1 MEPVAIPQNC
11 TMRLT
16 AMSIGPDTL
25 MFRAMIRR
33 PGGLITPW
41 SAELRIT
48 TALVRTAA
56 TVPVPDG
63 EMMSS
68 SVTSTNMGLFN
79 TATTYARAALY
90 YGDYALGHLIAQII
104 GGYLRGGLQTG
115 LPHHTPETVFQGNNG
130 VGWAYFADPAP
141 GAIMSMTVGTW
152 GMEQVQMIRCQIV
165 TDTTV
170 INRQCFV
177 SSRRVLDPSVIYPA
191 ATLIPASSTRYLQ
204 WCYGT
209 PTENLFAGYIN
220 APLPFVEVAPGD
232 SLYISVLNIQAGDQL
247 TLGLVVG
254 RQWLNC

>member
-1 MEPVAIPQNC
+1 MEPIAIPQNC

-16 AMSIGPDTL
+16 AMSFVPDTL
-25 MFRAMIRR
+25 TFRAMIRR

-41 SAELRIT
+41 SAELRIP

-68 SVTSTNMGLFN
+68 SVTSTNTGLFN
-79 TATTYARAALY
+79 TPTTYARAALY
-90 YGDYALGHLIAQII
+90 YGDYALGHLISQIL

-141 GAIMSMTVGTW
+141 GVGMSMTVGTW
-152 GMEQVQMIRCQIV
+152 GMERIQLVRCQLI
-165 TDTTV
+165 TDATV
-170 INRQCFV
+170 INRQLYF
-177 SSRRVLDPSVIYPA
+177 SSRRVLDPSVGYPA
-191 ATLIPASSTRYLQ
+191 LTTIAASSTRTCQ
-204 WCYGT
+204 WSYAT
-209 PTENLFAGYIN
+209 PVEIYFAGGIS
-220 APLPFVEVAPGD
+220 AQLPLVEVAPGD